1 LFSRFKTLLLGL
13 PLLVVATVASLPSIH
28 GRRLGLLDAI
38 ERGRQRLTFKASA
51 LELSNEGGRY
61 AHVASGP

>member
-13 PLLVVATVASLPSIH
+13 SLLVVATIARLPSVH

-38 ERGRQRLTFKASA
+38 ERSRQRLAFKAGA
-51 LELSNEGGRY
+51 LELSNDGGRY
-61 AHVASGP
+61 AHVAAGP